1 MIQIESVHIEEFR
14 GIRDL
19 TLVLNRGNFVVS
31 GPNGSGKSGVVDA
44 IQFALTGEIG
54 RLKGS
59 GTGDL
64 TLSAHGPHVERR
76 SDPDAASVQLNV
88 YIPHLK
94 KSASITRTIKRS
106 KQPQIAPNED
116 AIRAVFAD
124 VAEHPEITLSRREII
139 KFILTEATQRSRDVQ
154 TLLKLDDIDQ
164 VRATLKT
171 TENKLNTEHLNA
183 KTQSETAEN
192 SLKRHLD
199 LPVLTTEDLLTTVNK
214 RRKLLGL
221 EMIAGLTKDTDVSE
235 GLTAAGGADGG
246 GQTKESALTDIK
258 ALSDAAAKGVESS
271 MQVIVK
277 LLLQNIA
284 KVEAD
289 PALLSLIKRHSFFQ
303 TGLDLVD
310 GAQCPLCDLDWD
322 MSKLQSHLKGKLE
335 KSKEA
340 KAVRDQVVE
349 AGQAVSEE
357 IIRLRGLIDPLT
369 KLPELTKEFAMRL
382 AEWSGG
388 LQIFSKSLISLEGV
402 IAARE
407 RFESGWAA
415 VPGTLTADLEA
426 MQESV
431 KSRPDK
437 SATAEANNFLV
448 VAQERLNNLRTARRS
463 AGDKKSNA
471 SLGKSAYKI
480 YCEVSEAALLTLYK
494 EVEEEFGSYYRL
506 INHDDEGEFR
516 AEFEA
521 ADGKLELFV
530 DFHKKGM
537 FPPGAYH
544 SEGHQDGMGVCLY
557 LALMKRVLGKD
568 FPFAVLDDV
577 VMSVDSQH
585 RKQFCKLLKAK
596 FPGTQF
602 IITTHDQVWARQLR
616 TEGVVSA
623 KSAVAFHSW
632 TVETG
637 PVLDEIEEV
646 WDKIEADLAKNEVPT
661 AAGRLRRH
669 LEYVSADLADE
680 LGAKVSFRAD
690 GGYDMGELLSAVI
703 GRQGELLKWAAKAA
717 KSWDD
722 KEQIARVDALQK
734 ARQEIL
740 MAKEGEQWVIN
751 KAIHYN
757 EWADLTK
764 NDFKPV
770 VTSFRQLIQQFRCD
784 KPKCDSWLSL
794 TPRNDPVD
802 LRCAC
807 GNFRL
812 NLKEK

>member
-1 MIQIESVHIEEFR
+1 M
-14 GIRDL
+14 
-19 TLVLNRGNFVVS
+19 NRGSFVVS
-31 GPNGSGKSGVVDA
+31 GPNGSGKSDVVDA

-64 TLSAHGPHVERR
+64 TLADHGPHVERR
-76 SDPDAASVQLNV
+76 SDPDAASVRLNV

-94 KSASITRTIKRS
+94 KSASITRTIKKS
-106 KQPQIAPNED
+106 KQPQIAPDEE
-116 AIRAVFAD
+116 AVRAVFAN
-124 VAEHPEITLSRREII
+124 VAGHSELTLSRREII

-171 TENKLNTEHLNA
+171 TENKLNAEHLTA
-183 KTQSETAEN
+183 KAQSETAES

-199 LPVLTTEDLLTTVNK
+199 LPVLTTEDLLTGVNK

-221 EMIAGLTKDTDVSE
+221 EAIAGLTKDTDVSE
-235 GLTAAGGADGG
+235 GLAAAGGPEGG
-246 GQTKESALTDIK
+246 GQTKESALADIK
-258 ALSDAAAKGVESS
+258 ALSDAAAEGLESS

-289 PALLSLIKRHSFFQ
+289 PALLPLIKRHSFFQ

-310 GAQCPLCDLDWD
+310 SARCPLCDLDWD
-322 MSKLQSHLKGKLE
+322 MDKLRSHLKEKLE

-340 KAVRDQVVE
+340 KAVRDQVAE
-349 AGQAVSEE
+349 AGQAVSSE

-369 KLPELTKEFAMRL
+369 KLPEVTKEVSTRL
-382 AEWSGG
+382 GEWLGG
-388 LQIFSKSLISLEGV
+388 LQTFSKSLGSLEG
-402 IAARE
+402 IMAAKE

-415 VPGTLTADLEA
+415 VPVTLTGDLENA
-426 MQESV
+426 QNKV
-431 KSRPDK
+431 KARPDK
-437 SATAEANNFLV
+437 SATGEASSFLV
-448 VAQERLNNLRTARRS
+448 VAQERLNNLRIARRN
-463 AGDKKSNA
+463 AEEKKSNA

-480 YCEVSEAALLTLYK
+480 YCDVSEASLLTLYQ

-506 INHDDEGEFR
+506 INHDDEGEFK
-516 AEFEA
+516 AKFEA
-521 ADGKLELFV
+521 TDGKLGLLV

-568 FPFAVLDDV
+568 FTFAVLDDV

-585 RKQFCKLLKAK
+585 RKQFCKLLKTK
-596 FPGTQF
+596 FPNTQF
-602 IITTHDQVWARQLR
+602 VITTHDQVWARQLR
-616 TEGVVSA
+616 TEGVVGA
-623 KSAVAFHSW
+623 KSAVAFHTW

-637 PVLDEIEEV
+637 PVLDEIAEV
-646 WDKIEADLAKNEVPT
+646 WDKIDADLAKNEVPT

-669 LEYVSADLADE
+669 LEYVAADLADE
-680 LGAKVSFRAD
+680 LGARVSFRAD

-703 GRQGELLKWAAKAA
+703 GRQGELLKSALKAA
-717 KSWDD
+717 RSWDD
-722 KEQIARVDALQK
+722 KEQIAKIEALQK
-734 ARQEIL
+734 ARQQIL
-740 MAKEGEQWVIN
+740 TAKEGEQWIIN

-757 EWADLTK
+757 EWADLSK

-770 VTSFRQLIQQFRCD
+770 VTAFRQLLEQFRCD

-807 GNFRL
+807 GTFRL